1 MTLPKKKK
9 DPLVSELFQEYKQK
23 EPEFIKR
30 FATTIW
36 KRADNTDRAGRA
48 TRQTAKAFLHRQY
61 FSNVWINMTA
71 PKMWKKSSPL

>member
-1 MTLPKKKK
+1 MDDIAKKKK

-36 KRADNTDRAGRA
+36 KRADNTDRLGV
-48 TRQTAKAFLHRQY
+48 QHAKQ
-61 FSNVWINMTA
+61 
-71 PKMWKKSSPL
+71 PKFFCIVNIFPMSGSI